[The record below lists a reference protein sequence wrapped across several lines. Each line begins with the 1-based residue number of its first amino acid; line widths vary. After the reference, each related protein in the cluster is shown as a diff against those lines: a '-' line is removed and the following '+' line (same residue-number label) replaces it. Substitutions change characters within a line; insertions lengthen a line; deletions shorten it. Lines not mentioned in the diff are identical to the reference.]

1 MKAILFALVLVGCGS
16 GGGNN
21 PGDDDASDGG
31 TGDHDGGG
39 TDDGGTLG
47 DGGTTS
53 DGTTSDGTTSDGS
66 SSDGGTD
73 GGTVTP
79 IPLEACAT
87 APMTWGP
94 LPTGVTWP
102 QVYDPGPLMTR
113 DARAFVFLEGSA
125 LWTIAQ
131 AGAASTAAKPAALA
145 DSTYLGGFSS
155 LAGPHVLTFLK
166 QSVPHARTFD
176 GTSFGADLA
185 IPCNY
190 IGTDCVVRAA
200 PDGHVWVRNQN
211 VFHEQTGTTF
221 ANRGGGPAGPL
232 YWDID
237 ATGAIVM
244 LAYGDSQLSEKLAVW
259 RLAVGAG
266 GWTKVGALHA
276 ADIATVAAT
285 IEGGFTFGSF
295 GPGTIARDGS
305 FHVFSDA
312 RCIGTG
318 QRNKTQVYI
327 RSRDGVQWSVETLP
341 NADTLHAG
349 NVTWNHAA
357 FWASDYDNARLV
369 ITSSPKPTFD
379 GFEYHYPDRRYD
391 LVGRCLDTQG
401 NPTFGRLASTRNP
414 GWTTRGYA
422 SFSST
427 GAAAFLTSDGLVQV
441 AD

>member
-1 MKAILFALVLVGCGS
+1 MKAILLALLVVGCGRAT
-16 GGGNN
+16 GGSNS
-21 PGDDDASDGG
+21 GDDTSD
-31 TGDHDGGG
+31 TDGG
-39 TDDGGTLG
+39 TDDGGTTG
-47 DGGTTS
+47 DGANTTDGGTTT
-53 DGTTSDGTTSDGS
+53 DGAITDGS
-66 SSDGGTD
+66 MTDGAMTD
-73 GGTVTP
+73 GGTITP
-79 IPLEACAT
+79 IPLEPCAS
-87 APMTWGP
+87 APTTWGP

-102 QVYDPGPLMTR
+102 QLYDPGPLMTH
-113 DARAFVFLEGSA
+113 DARAFVFLEGST

-131 AGAASTAAKPAALA
+131 AGAASTAAKPAALV

-155 LAGPHVLTFLK
+155 LAGPHVLTFSK

-176 GTSFGADLA
+176 GTTFGADLA

-190 IGTDCVVRAA
+190 LGTDCVVRAA

-211 VFHEQTGTTF
+211 TFHEQTGTTF

-244 LAYGDSQLSEKLAVW
+244 LAYGDTQLAEKLAVW
-259 RLAVGAG
+259 KLAAGAG
-266 GWTKVGALHA
+266 GWTKVGALMN
-276 ADIATVAAT
+276 ADVAAISST
-285 IEGGFTFGSF
+285 IEGGFQLSS
-295 GPGTIARDGS
+295 GTIARDGS

-327 RSRDGVQWSVETLP
+327 RSRDGVQWNIETLP
-341 NADTLHAG
+341 NADTLHAT
-349 NVTWNHAA
+349 NVTWSHNA
-357 FWASDYDNARLV
+357 FWASDYDNVRVV
-369 ITSSPKPTFD
+369 ITSSAKPTFD

-391 LVGRCLDTQG
+391 LVGRCLDAQNT
-401 NPTFGRLASTRNP
+401 PTFGRLASTRNP

-427 GAAAFLTSDGLVQV
+427 GAVAFLTSDGLVQV
-441 AD
+441 AP

>member
-1 MKAILFALVLVGCGS
+1 
-16 GGGNN
+16 
-21 PGDDDASDGG
+21 
-31 TGDHDGGG
+31 
-39 TDDGGTLG
+39 
-47 DGGTTS
+47 
-53 DGTTSDGTTSDGS
+53 
-66 SSDGGTD
+66 
-73 GGTVTP
+73 
-79 IPLEACAT
+79 
-87 APMTWGP
+87 MTWGP

-102 QVYDPGPLMTR
+102 QLYDPGPLMTHG
-113 DARAFVFLEGSA
+113 ARAFVFLEGSA

-131 AGAASTAAKPAALA
+131 AGSASTAAKPSELA
-145 DSTYLGGFSS
+145 SATNLGGFSS
-155 LAGPHVLTFLK
+155 LAGPHVLTFLV

-176 GTSFGADLA
+176 GTTLGPDLA

-190 IGTDCVVRAA
+190 LGSDCVVRAA
-200 PDGHVWVRNQN
+200 PDGHVWVRNN
-211 VFHEQTGTTF
+211 GVFHEQTGTTF

-237 ATGAIVM
+237 QTGAIIM
-244 LAYGDSQLSEKLAVW
+244 LANGDYQLGEKLAVW
-259 RLAVGAG
+259 KLAAGAG
-266 GWTKVGALHA
+266 GWSKVGALLTSEL
-276 ADIATVAAT
+276 ATVAST
-285 IEGGFTFGSF
+285 IEGGFQLGSF

-327 RSRDGVQWSVETLP
+327 RSREGVQWSIETLP
-341 NADTLHAG
+341 SAEMLHG
-349 NVTWNHAA
+349 TNVTWSHNA
-357 FWASDYDNARLV
+357 FWASDYDNVRLV
-369 ITSSPKPTFD
+369 ITSSAKPTTD
-379 GFEYHYPDRRYD
+379 GFEWHYPDRRYD
-391 LVGRCLDTQG
+391 LIGRCLDAQN